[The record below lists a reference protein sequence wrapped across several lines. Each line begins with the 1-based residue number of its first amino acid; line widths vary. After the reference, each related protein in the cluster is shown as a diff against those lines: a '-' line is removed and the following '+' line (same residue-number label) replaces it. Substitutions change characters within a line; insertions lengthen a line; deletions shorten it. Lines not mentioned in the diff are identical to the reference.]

1 MSTRTDTRFPYTTLF
16 RSDPLEADTVVG
28 PLISDV
34 QRGRV
39 ETLVQAGVDAGGELV
54 AGGGRP
60 DIETGFYFTPTLLA
74 GCGPDNPAVQQEFFG
89 PVVVVVPVDDEDEAV
104 AVANGTEFGL
114 YDYVFSA
121 ATEIGRDQV

>member
-1 MSTRTDTRFPYTTLF
+1 MD
-16 RSDPLEADTVVG
+16 
-28 PLISDV
+28 
-34 QRGRV
+34 
-39 ETLVQAGVDAGGELV
+39 
-54 AGGGRP
+54 
-60 DIETGFYFTPTLLA
+60 TGFYFTPTLLA

-121 ATEIGRDQV
+121 DTARAMRVAQQLPTGNDRINTATTTPHAPLGALILTAHGRPRGRP